1 MRTQCEVVG
10 SWNAW
15 AERIPMT
22 KIAGTTVYEATIPM
36 LPGKHVFKFVK
47 DGVTWECSPDIQKEV
62 RVMDDAFAAHASP
75 CPPLDNN
82 V

>member
-1 MRTQCEVVG
+1 
-10 SWNAW
+10 
-15 AERIPMT
+15 MT

-47 DGVTWECSPDIQKEV
+47 DGVTWECSPDIQNEV
-62 RVMDDAFAAHASP
+62 RVMDDAIAAHASP